1 MTTAS
6 RPADVGALTTGA
18 KAIGVDL
25 TEGEVSSL
33 LGFLARFYS
42 WNRFGGFTR
51 IPQQE
56 AIRLHLLDSLSV
68 VPELV
73 GARSIAD
80 LGTGGGMPG
89 IPLALV
95 LRESD
100 FTLVESRGR
109 RCNFLREV
117 VREHGLGNRVHVME
131 ADAHDLALGAK
142 RFDAVVSRAFL
153 PPRELLI
160 LAAQILRPGG
170 RVIIMA
176 SSDAWFRDLALDV
189 LFAETRLQLRSER
202 SLVLPMGSEGR
213 QIYCFVQ
220 SAKECFT

>member
-1 MTTAS
+1 VTIPS
-6 RPADVGALTTGA
+6 RPADIDALTAGA

-25 TEGEVSSL
+25 TEGEASSL

-51 IPQQE
+51 ITQQD
-56 AIRLHLLDSLSV
+56 AIRLHLLDSLSA
-68 VPELV
+68 VPALA
-73 GARSIAD
+73 GAQSVAD

-109 RCNFLREV
+109 RCSFLREV
-117 VREHGLGNRVHVME
+117 VREYGLGNRVHVMQ
-131 ADAHDLALGAK
+131 ADALELAGRAK
-142 RFDAVVSRAFL
+142 RYDAIVSRAFL

-160 LAAQILRPGG
+160 LACRIIHTGG
-170 RVIIMA
+170 RVIIMG
-176 SSDAWFRDLALDV
+176 SSNAWVGDPALQV
-189 LFAETRLQLRSER
+189 LLAETGLELRSDR
-202 SLVLPMGSEGR
+202 SFVLPMGSEVR
-213 QIYCFVQ
+213 QISCFVR
-220 SAKECFT
+220 SRGECFT